1 MVMKAAQ
8 LGVPFLVSR
17 SGLTRMGLV
26 LAERLGITLICR
38 ARVGRHLVYSHPQR
52 ITRST
57 P

>member
-1 MVMKAAQ
+1 
-8 LGVPFLVSR
+8 VSR
-17 SGLTRMGLV
+17 SGLTRMGLM